1 MEPQEPQIN
10 INLDSEM
17 LSDIDEVIRD
27 DSAKSH
33 EVAAAFVVADD
44 SGDGG
49 GDTNG
54 SNVVVEA
61 VEVVEVVEVEANDAG
76 VMHMVV
82 EVKGIV
88 WSDALIAPRRG

>member
-1 MEPQEPQIN
+1 MEPQ

-44 SGDGG
+44 DGDGG

-54 SNVVVEA
+54 SKVET
-61 VEVVEVVEVEANDAG
+61 VTIVEANDAG
-76 VMHMVV
+76 VTHMVV
-82 EVKGIV
+82 EVI
-88 WSDALIAPRRG
+88 

>member
-1 MEPQEPQIN
+1 MEPQ

-44 SGDGG
+44 DGDGA

-54 SNVVVEA
+54 SKVET
-61 VEVVEVVEVEANDAG
+61 VTIVEANDAG
-76 VMHMVV
+76 VTHMVV
-82 EVKGIV
+82 EVIGI
-88 WSDALIAPRRG
+88 G

>member
-1 MEPQEPQIN
+1 MEPQ

-44 SGDGG
+44 DGDGG

-54 SNVVVEA
+54 SKVET
-61 VEVVEVVEVEANDAG
+61 VTIVEANDAG
-76 VMHMVV
+76 VTHMVV
-82 EVKGIV
+82 EVIGI
-88 WSDALIAPRRG
+88 G